1 MFQAIPAPKGDPIL
15 SLITAYNQDPRPSK
29 IDLGIGVYKDDHG
42 ITPVMEAVT
51 LAEQKLLQANGTK
64 SYQGLTGD
72 EQFNESIANLLL
84 GGTKAIERSATLQT
98 PGASGALRM
107 LADLI
112 AVTAPNATVWIS
124 NPSYVNHRPI
134 MEKAG
139 LAVREYTYLDA
150 QTKAV
155 DEDAMLAQMAELGA
169 NDVVLLHG
177 CCHNPSGADMSF
189 AAWQKIAELANSNGF
204 LPFIDIAYQGLGDGL
219 EEDAKGL
226 QYIANHVEEFVI
238 STSCSKNF
246 GLYRERTG
254 AAIIVSQSKTA
265 AMNTRGKMCELARG
279 SYSMPPAH
287 GAAIVDT
294 ILRDEQLNKVWR
306 NELTA
311 MNVRVNGLRTALV
324 EEFRAATQSNRF
336 DYFGAHK
343 GMFSLTG
350 ISDDHI
356 AQLKEQFGIYIVGG
370 GRINVAGLN
379 SAQVKPL
386 VEAFVSIGA

>member
-1 MFQAIPAPKGDPIL
+1 M
-15 SLITAYNQDPRPSK
+15 
-29 IDLGIGVYKDDHG
+29 
-42 ITPVMEAVT
+42 
-51 LAEQKLLQANGTK
+51 LLEKNGTK

-72 EQFNESIANLLL
+72 EQYNDSIAQLLL
-84 GGTKAIERSATLQT
+84 SGTKGLTRSATLQT

-112 AVTAPNATVWIS
+112 AATTPDATVWIS

-139 LAVREYTYLDA
+139 LTVREYTYLDPN
-150 QTKAV
+150 TKAV
-155 DEDAMLAQMAELGA
+155 DELAMLEQLATLGK

-177 CCHNPSGADMSF
+177 CCHNPSGADISF
-189 AAWQKIAELANSNGF
+189 EAWQKIAELANKTGF

-219 EEDAKGL
+219 EEDALGM
-226 QYIANHVEEFVI
+226 QYIANQVEEVII

-254 AAIIVSQSKTA
+254 AAIIISKSKEA
-265 AMNTRGKMCELARG
+265 AMNARAKMCELARG

-294 ILRDEQLNKVWR
+294 ILRSEQLNQIWR
-306 NELTA
+306 KELTA
-311 MNVRVNGLRTALV
+311 MNARVNGLRNALV
-324 EEFRAATQSNRF
+324 KEFQSATQSNRF
-336 DYFGAHK
+336 DYFGEHK
-343 GMFSLTG
+343 GMFTLTG
-350 ISDDHI
+350 ISNEHI
-356 AQLKEQFGIYIVGG
+356 AQLKQQFGIYIVGG

-379 SAQVKPL
+379 TNQVQPL
-386 VEAFVSIGA
+386 VKAFVAIGA

>member
-1 MFQAIPAPKGDPIL
+1 MFQAIPTPKGDPIL
-15 SLITAYNQDPRPSK
+15 SLITEFRNDPRDQK

-51 LAEQKLLQANGTK
+51 LAEQELLNANGTK

-72 EQFNESIANLLL
+72 EQFNESITQLLL
-84 GGTKAIERSATLQT
+84 SGTSALDRCATLQT

-112 AVTAPNATVWIS
+112 ADTAPNTTVWIS

-139 LAVREYTYLDA
+139 LTVKEYSYLDA

-155 DEDAMLAQMAELGA
+155 DEDAMLAQFAALGS

-177 CCHNPSGADMSF
+177 CCHNPSGADMSLE
-189 AAWQKIAELANSNGF
+189 AWQKIAELANKQGF

-226 QYIANHVEEFVI
+226 HIIANQVDEFAI

-254 AAIIVSQSKTA
+254 AALIVSNTLTA
-265 AMNTRGKMCELARG
+265 AMNSRAKMCELARG

-294 ILRDEQLNKVWR
+294 ILRDDNLNAIWR
-306 NELTA
+306 KELTA
-311 MNVRVNGLRTALV
+311 MNNRVNGLRAALV
-324 EEFRAATQSNRF
+324 QEFQAATQSNRF
-336 DYFGAHK
+336 DYFGEHK
-343 GMFSLTG
+343 GMFTLTG
-350 ISDDHI
+350 ISNEHI

-379 SAQVKPL
+379 QSQVKPL
-386 VEAFVSIGA
+386 VEAFLSIGA

>member
-15 SLITAYNQDPRPSK
+15 SLITAYNQDPRTSK

-51 LAEQKLLQANGTK
+51 LAEQKLLQANGSK

-84 GGTKAIERSATLQT
+84 SGTKALECSATLQT

-139 LAVREYTYLDA
+139 LAVREYTYLDP

-155 DEDAMLAQMAELGA
+155 DEEAMLAQIAQLGA

-189 AAWQKIAELANSNGF
+189 AAWQKIAELANNNGF

-226 QYIANHVEEFVI
+226 QYIANNVEEFVI

-265 AMNTRGKMCELARG
+265 AMNSRGKMCELARG

-294 ILRDEQLNKVWR
+294 ILRDDQLNQIWR

-311 MNVRVNGLRTALV
+311 MNVRVNGLRSALV

-350 ISDDHI
+350 ISDEHI
-356 AQLKEQFGIYIVGG
+356 AQLKDQFGIYIVGG

-379 SAQVKPL
+379 SSQVKPL
-386 VEAFVSIGA
+386 VAAFVTIGA